1 LTRGASLKTQSEIR
15 ERLVALIA
23 LHTGVSAKSVARESS
38 IWDNFQPSTTRGE
51 HPTVTSFI
59 DGVQSEFKVYLTEEE
74 WEDPTP
80 ESLAHDVRAKLEN
93 PAASLADWTHDR
105 KSTLSG
111 FITMFVVTNVLIV
124 GVGVASVVGT
134 WEQRASVMVGL
145 LLLVNLM
152 TLNLY
157 RAEKRKQPLA
167 RLGTR

>member
-1 LTRGASLKTQSEIR
+1 M
-15 ERLVALIA
+15 
-23 LHTGVSAKSVARESS
+23 
-38 IWDNFQPSTTRGE
+38 
-51 HPTVTSFI
+51 TSFI

>member
-1 LTRGASLKTQSEIR
+1 MRGVSLETQSEIR

-59 DGVQSEFKVYLTEEE
+59 DGVQSGFKVYLTEEE
-74 WEDPTP
+74 WEDHTP
-80 ESLAHDVRAKLEN
+80 ESLAHTVRAKLEN
-93 PAASLADWTHDR
+93 PAASLADWTLDR
-105 KSTLSG
+105 KNTLG
-111 FITMFVVTNVLIV
+111 GIKTMFVVTNVLIV

-134 WEQRASVMVGL
+134 WQQRAPVVAGL
-145 LLLVNLM
+145 LILVNLM
-152 TLNLY
+152 CLNLY
-157 RAEKRKQPLA
+157 RGEKRKQPLA